1 MRYAYFDSE
10 ITGVDEEGMP
20 IFDRAENSEM
30 FALIFAKLITNGV
43 LAQPADCFQVRALGS
58 GMDVEVQPGFGMIN
72 GRFCYETAK
81 TTLIL
86 AQAPSQYSRID
97 RVVLRCNYLERLI
110 EIIVKT
116 GTPAASPTAPALIQP
131 ASGDYYELGLA
142 TITVATNQSVITQ
155 SAVTDTRADSSV
167 CGYVTQLIDHID
179 TKVFYDQFN
188 SFYAEFVEKSNASY
202 DKFNEMAEIA
212 FNGFTAAIDEY
223 IASLQEKGD
232 ADLLAITESFKEF
245 QRTQQNA
252 FNQWFADIKGQ
263 LDSDVAGH
271 LQNQADEHESRLA
284 ALEKMVIQNQISAP
298 IATDD
303 GPLVLLAD
311 DDGNVITADW
321 KYAYM

>member
-1 MRYAYFDSE
+1 
-10 ITGVDEEGMP
+10 
-20 IFDRAENSEM
+20 
-30 FALIFAKLITNGV
+30 
-43 LAQPADCFQVRALGS
+43 
-58 GMDVEVQPGFGMIN
+58 MDVEVQPGFGMIN

-81 TTLIL
+81 TTLTL